1 MAVARRVAAAEA
13 DRPSPPG
20 RSLKYAR
27 GDATTFGVRFYGR
40 ILSYFKADGLL
51 IGMLVVLIWVA
62 LLAGVLEGAAFG
74 VLFDSILLDRV
85 RTDWPSRLLMMPLGG
100 HDRAS
105 LILLLAG
112 SWLGLRLLNDTVLL
126 LREMINNRLRYNGT
140 TRVRVELFDH
150 LQTLS
155 PAYHRSRPQGDAI
168 YRVTTDSQGF
178 FGVLDTFIGAVNS
191 VLTVL
196 VIGSVMM
203 TFNLSLTAVCLAMAP
218 LLVLA
223 NAYFSRT
230 IRRTSNASKQ
240 ADTDFTT
247 FVQRAAA
254 TVTLAQ
260 LFGREARESGRFRD
274 SVGGTVT
281 AGMRMNWQQ
290 QLYPWAQRVT
300 YALGYAFILGY
311 GGYLVYRDRGVTGPA
326 AFTAGTLG
334 AMLYYLTQLWE
345 PIRRMT
351 GFTADVQTNAAASAR
366 VFHVLDLKPT
376 VTDEP
381 GARPLPVRPRTLQL
395 HRVRFAYGADDPP
408 VLRGV
413 DAGIAP
419 GEMVAFVGPSGTGK
433 STLLNL
439 LPRFYDPTGGS
450 IALDGHDL
458 RAIRLADVRRHI
470 ALVPQDSPVVAGTI
484 AENIAFGRPDATD
497 DQIHRAAEM
506 AGAATFIEELPNE
519 YDTEVTEAGQNLSG
533 GQRQRLAIARALL
546 TEAPILVLDEPT
558 SGLDAHHEHLVLQ
571 TLHRLKRQRTIIL
584 VTHALSAVTQCD
596 QIFVLKGGV
605 VAESGT
611 HAELLS
617 KDGGVYAAM
626 TATRGV
632 GVRRGER

>member
-1 MAVARRVAAAEA
+1 
-13 DRPSPPG
+13 
-20 RSLKYAR
+20 
-27 GDATTFGVRFYGR
+27 
-40 ILSYFKADGLL
+40 
-51 IGMLVVLIWVA
+51 
-62 LLAGVLEGAAFG
+62 
-74 VLFDSILLDRV
+74 
-85 RTDWPSRLLMMPLGG
+85 
-100 HDRAS
+100 
-105 LILLLAG
+105 
-112 SWLGLRLLNDTVLL
+112 
-126 LREMINNRLRYNGT
+126 
-140 TRVRVELFDH
+140 
-150 LQTLS
+150 
-155 PAYHRSRPQGDAI
+155 
-168 YRVTTDSQGF
+168 
-178 FGVLDTFIGAVNS
+178 
-191 VLTVL
+191 VLTVV

-203 TFNLSLTAVCLAMAP
+203 TFNLSLTVVCLAMAP

-260 LFGREARESGRFRD
+260 LFGREARESDRFRD
-274 SVGGTVT
+274 SVGRTIT

-290 QLYPWAQRVT
+290 QLYPWSQRVT

-311 GGYLVYRDRGVTGPA
+311 GGYLVYRDRTIFGPG
-326 AFTAGTLG
+326 AFTVGTLG

-366 VFHVLDLKPT
+366 VFAVLDLAPT
-376 VTDEP
+376 VADDP
-381 GARPLPVRPRTLQL
+381 AARPLPMKPRTLQL
-395 HRVRFAYGADDPP
+395 HRVRFAYGEDEQP

-413 DAGIAP
+413 DATIMP

-458 RAIRLADVRRHI
+458 RSIRLSDVRRHI

-497 DQIHRAAEM
+497 EQIHRAAEM
-506 AGAATFIEELPNE
+506 AGAATFIDELPLE
-519 YDTEVTEAGQNLSG
+519 YDTQVTEAGQNLSG

-571 TLHRLKRQRTIIL
+571 TLHRLKGQRTIIL
-584 VTHALSAVTQCD
+584 VTHALSAVTRCD
-596 QIFVLKGGV
+596 QIFVLKDGV

-617 KDGGVYAAM
+617 NDGGPYAAM
-626 TATRGV
+626 SATRG
-632 GVRRGER
+632 RGPAERAR